1 MSIVELSRQIR
12 ELFKKYQGSSPPN
25 KKEAY
30 DRAQL
35 AVLDIL
41 EATQGMVHPEK
52 IIEACGKAK
61 DPNAVSRALRY
72 RVSSKHFRR

>member
-35 AVLDIL
+35 EVLDIL
-41 EATQGMVHPEK
+41 EATQVWSIQKKLSRRVEK
-52 IIEACGKAK
+52 PKTQMRFQE
-61 DPNAVSRALRY
+61 L
-72 RVSSKHFRR
+72 